1 MTDRT
6 APSPRRAALAL
17 AAGLGLAALIAQPAG
32 AQPRTASLQLA
43 PSGHVVTD
51 VSIEGEGPWRFAVDT
66 GASHTAIAMPL
77 AEHYGF
83 ISTRIE
89 LGPVQALTGRFE
101 AERFALRDI
110 AFPPGVRVDQVEAV
124 VVPVE
129 PDETLYVDGLL
140 GADVF
145 GEARLALDL
154 DALTM
159 TLDAAPPDYADGVLD
174 PQSNLLWGEAR
185 SRSVTGP
192 INVLIDTGATRTI
205 VNSALSAKR
214 RGGVRFNLVIGGV
227 DGRTREESQAV
238 TLEGLRVGGL
248 CVAAMPAL
256 EADLDVFRAMG
267 WANEPAMVL
276 GLDLLRHARIVIDRS
291 AGVFE
296 LSPAS
301 DVAACPR
308 RRNERVQRES

>member
-17 AAGLGLAALIAQPAG
+17 AAGLGLAAFIAQPAG
-32 AQPRTASLQLA
+32 AEPRTASLEIA

-51 VSIEGEGPWRFAVDT
+51 VRIEGEGPWRFAVDT
-66 GASHTAIAMPL
+66 GASHTAIARPL

-89 LGPVQALTGRFE
+89 LDPVQALTGRFE
-101 AERFALRDI
+101 AERFTLNQI
-110 AFPPGVRVDQVEAV
+110 AFPPGVRVDQVETV

-129 PDETLYVDGLL
+129 PDETLYAEGLL

-159 TLDAAPPDYADGVLD
+159 TLDAGPPEHADGTID
-174 PQSNLLWGEAR
+174 PASNMLWGEAR
-185 SRSVTGP
+185 SRSVRGP

-205 VNSALSAKR
+205 VNTALSAKR
-214 RGGVRFNLVIGGV
+214 RSTGSFRVVIGGV

-248 CVAAMPAL
+248 CVASMPAL

-276 GLDLLRHARIVIDRS
+276 GLDLLRHARIVIDRR

-296 LSPAS
+296 LSPANE
-301 DVAACPR
+301 VADCPGR
-308 RRNERVQRES
+308 RARRIQRES